1 MSLST
6 TSRLSVAAVALA
18 FVAGCAG
25 SAPLVDAPA
34 AQARAACP
42 GGSVRGDQE
51 LAGLVGCRQI
61 DGDLLVSGVSSLS
74 PLASL
79 EAVRGTLAV
88 RASTADSLRGL
99 EQLRSVSGLALEENP
114 ELDDISA
121 LESLESAQRLSFVGN
136 PKLSTPSGLSRLSEL
151 EQLVVRESAFLSL
164 HGLEGLTRIGSV
176 QIQHNPKL
184 ISLRALND
192 VRSAREVVLE
202 GNPRVCGSLGVLTGL
217 SLPPLQLVARSNSSL
232 RSTELKHLRAPEAVR
247 DGIALR

>member
-51 LAGLVGCRQI
+51 LAGLVGCRRI
-61 DGDLLVSGVSSLS
+61 DGDLLVSGVSTLS

-99 EQLRSVSGLALEENP
+99 EQLCSVSGLVTTEAAARP
-114 ELDDISA
+114 T
-121 LESLESAQRLSFVGN
+121 RM
-136 PKLSTPSGLSRLSEL
+136 
-151 EQLVVRESAFLSL
+151 VR
-164 HGLEGLTRIGSV
+164 
-176 QIQHNPKL
+176 
-184 ISLRALND
+184 
-192 VRSAREVVLE
+192 
-202 GNPRVCGSLGVLTGL
+202 
-217 SLPPLQLVARSNSSL
+217 
-232 RSTELKHLRAPEAVR
+232 
-247 DGIALR
+247 